1 MRFLRPMRILCPIY
15 KGFLKIMAT
24 DIDEAAKPL
33 YYSAALARLWRDFGC
48 CGCSEPSQRI

>member
-48 CGCSEPSQRI
+48 CGCNEPSQRI